1 MPLPLSNKVA
11 LITGASRGIGAE
23 VARQL
28 AAAGATVAITYNRS
42 ADRAETLVRE
52 ITGSG
57 GRARAFQADASAP
70 DSAPGL
76 VAAVTEALGAIDILV
91 NNAGTFSPA
100 PLADSSAA
108 IYSDN
113 FDLNVRG
120 VHELTR
126 AALPH
131 LREGGRIINIG
142 SGYGRR
148 PGPGTGA
155 YAATK
160 AAVHAFTQAWSK
172 ELAPHRITVN
182 TVSPGST
189 DTELNPAD
197 ASVNPFADA
206 QRANTP
212 LGRFGSVREVAAV
225 VTFLAGPD
233 ATFVTG
239 AEIPVDGGFTA

>member
-1 MPLPLSNKVA
+1 MSSPLSTKTA
-11 LITGASRGIGAE
+11 LVTGASRGIGAE
-23 VARQL
+23 IARQL
-28 AAAGATVAITYNRS
+28 AAQGANVAITYNRS
-42 ADRAETLVRE
+42 ADRADALVEE
-52 ITGSG
+52 IEEAG
-57 GRARAFQADASAP
+57 GHARAFQSDASVAG
-70 DSAPGL
+70 SAPAL
-76 VAAVTEALGAIDILV
+76 VEAVVEAFGVIDILV

-100 PLADSSAA
+100 PLSDSSDST
-108 IYSDN
+108 YGDN

-120 VHELTR
+120 VHEVTR

-131 LREGGRIINIG
+131 LKEGGRIINIG

-172 ELAPHRITVN
+172 ELAPQRITVN

-197 ASVNPFADA
+197 ASVNPSADA
-206 QRANTP
+206 QRSGTP
-212 LGRFGSVREVAAV
+212 LGRFGTVREVAAV
-225 VTFLAGPD
+225 VAFLAGPD
-233 ATFVTG
+233 ASFVTG

>member
-1 MPLPLSNKVA
+1 MPAPSNPIA
-11 LITGASRGIGAE
+11 LVTGGSRGIGAAT
-23 VARQL
+23 ARRL
-28 AAAGATVAITYNRS
+28 ARDGAAVAITYHRS
-42 ADRAETLVRE
+42 ADRAEQIVRE
-52 ITGSG
+52 IADAG
-57 GRARAFQADASAP
+57 GRAQAFRADAA
-70 DSAPGL
+70 DANHAEAL
-76 VAAVTEALGAIDILV
+76 VAEVVGAFGHLDVLV
-91 NNAGTFSPA
+91 NNAGSFFPA
-100 PLADSSAA
+100 PLADSSLETYA
-108 IYSDN
+108 SN

-131 LREGGRIINIG
+131 LRDGGRVINVG
-142 SGYGRR
+142 SAYGRR

-172 ELAPHRITVN
+172 ELAPRRITVN

-189 DTELNPAD
+189 DTELNPSD
-197 ASVNPFADA
+197 TELNPSAA
-206 QRANTP
+206 GQVAGTP
-212 LGRFGSVREVAAV
+212 LGRFGTAAEVAAV
-225 VTFLAGPD
+225 IAFLAGPE